1 MADTARVDDR
11 LDALEVKA
19 AFAEDLLEQLN
30 LMVYRQQQQIE
41 RLQRE
46 LTELRQQLSEG
57 SGAAPRSLR
66 DELPPHY

>member
-30 LMVYRQQQQIE
+30 LTVYRQQQQIE

-46 LTELRQQLSEG
+46 LTQLRQQLFEG

-66 DELPPHY
+66 DELLPHY